1 MLTQNKLPKPQPTRR
16 VTVGTRQYYDGLP
29 TLTLR
34 GLLAGFSQQY
44 ENKLADE
51 TDIGALPIEYL
62 TTRIGLMQTILTE
75 REKAESKDPVELRL
89 ERQRR
94 NQPLATAL

>member
-1 MLTQNKLPKPQPTRR
+1 MLTQNKLPEPQSKQM
-16 VTVGTRQYYDGLP
+16 VTVGTRQYYDGLA

-34 GLLAGFSQQY
+34 GLLAGFSHQY

-51 TDIGALPIEYL
+51 TDNSALPIDYL
-62 TTRIGLMQTILTE
+62 TTRIALINQVLE
-75 REKAESKDPVELRL
+75 NRSRAEAKDPVELRL

-94 NQPLATAL
+94 NHSLS